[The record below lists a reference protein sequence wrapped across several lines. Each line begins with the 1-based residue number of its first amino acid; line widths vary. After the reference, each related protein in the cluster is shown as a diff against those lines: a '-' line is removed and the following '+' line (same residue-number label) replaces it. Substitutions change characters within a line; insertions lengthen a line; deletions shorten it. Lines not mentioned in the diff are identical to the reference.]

1 MRTRLVGIA
10 IIAALLVSLVGIRQA
25 KADDTVPFVN
35 VSVVDGYVGEYEEYR
50 LSFRLGRD
58 IGQGQTLTIT
68 FDDSVYWAGLRD
80 VAPGD
85 VTIDSASVG
94 ASAQWSGSRHVLTVT
109 APANL
114 SADTAH
120 TLVILRSAMVQNPWT
135 AVHLQLAL
143 RDDTTGTI
151 VKSNYYGIRSTTH
164 VSPVSLTVDS
174 SNFTTVTVYLQFR
187 TGRNGALTGVST
199 ANGPVQ
205 ATSTSSDTI
214 TLRLSP
220 GLSLLWD
227 QAGGPTA
234 RWSRPYLLKDRTLKL
249 VSVVD
254 RLNGEAVDYRKQV
267 TYALDASVDGGTDVD
282 VWLTFAKVDAT
293 ASLTTADYVDMWTTK
308 EPTMVRVEMS
318 GVPDPDPEAP
328 STPPAAVDAI
338 APTVTWTSR
347 ANTLLPRLVTLHI
360 TVTEDNLDEA
370 WFSGGTDSFIHTR
383 LSTGDNTIMVIN
395 RSGIH
400 GAIVATDKAGNT
412 TTVPVDLPAISR
424 S

>member
-10 IIAALLVSLVGIRQA
+10 IIAALLVSLVGIQQV
-25 KADDTVPFVN
+25 KADDTAPFVN
-35 VSVVDGYVGEYEEYR
+35 VSIVDGYVGEYEEYH

-58 IGQGQTLTIT
+58 VSQGQTLTLT
-68 FDDSVYWAGLRD
+68 FDNSVYWAGLRD
-80 VAPGD
+80 LAPGD
-85 VTIDSASVG
+85 ITIDGTSAG
-94 ASAQWSGSRHVLTVT
+94 ESAQWSGSRHALTVSAST
-109 APANL
+109 NL
-114 SADTAH
+114 SADTTH

-135 AVHLQLAL
+135 AVYLQLAL

-151 VKSNYYGIRSTTH
+151 ITSDYYGITSTTH

-174 SNFTTVTVYLQFR
+174 SNFTTVVVHLQFR
-187 TGRNGALTGVST
+187 TGRNGALTGAST
-199 ANGPVQ
+199 ASGPVQ
-205 ATSTSSDTI
+205 GTSASSDTI

-234 RWSRPYLLKDRTLKL
+234 RWSKPYLLKDRALKL

-254 RLNGEAVDYRKQV
+254 RLNDESVDYKKQV

-282 VWLTFAKVDAT
+282 IWLTFAKVDAA
-293 ASLTTADYVDMWTTK
+293 ASLTTADYVDMWTTE
-308 EPTMVRVEMS
+308 EPTMVRVKMT
-318 GVPDPDPEAP
+318 GVPDPVPETPA
-328 STPPAAVDAI
+328 TPPAADTT
-338 APTVTWTSR
+338 APTITWTSA

-370 WFSGGTDSFIHTR
+370 WFSGGTGSFIHTR
-383 LSTGDNTIMVIN
+383 LSTGDNEVMVIN

-400 GAIVATDKAGNT
+400 GTVAATDKSGNT
-412 TTVPVDLPAISR
+412 TTIPVDLPALSG